1 VWNNSCLNN
10 GLWIFDQRLYQDTS
24 GHNEQYGGAQILVDS
39 DCENGPVE
47 SGTAEYDGPG
57 GTDESQGPSEDSVC
71 QS

>member
-1 VWNNSCLNN
+1 MEQQL
-10 GLWIFDQRLYQDTS
+10 LEQRLMDIRPTALSVTS
-24 GHNEQYGGAQILVDS
+24 GHIEQYGGAQILVDS